1 MAWIPILTAVTNSL
15 PAQSNRMVWWSG
27 SRTRWF
33 DTLCFAPVGS
43 WNYGL
48 WLSLTYDPLIFLNG
62 WLWYPI
68 KKLYLSMQVF
78 VRLWFLFLTQYLFS
92 KCMVPTA
99 MWLRRGL
106 KSYRMFCAATPP
118 RQQGKKTK
126 LERHGFVHGFV
137 LHTVKVRFFGPIP
150 INKLQVKPWFDHEN
164 ISVSCSSIE
173 WICFTSIKYCSGI
186 HFVENLLKK
195 MHFQRSILDHFI
207 EGFLPSIK
215 EDREAQNVVGDALY
229 RRESLQNITLIYW
242 PCCERNVRF
251 IFIEGNIGATLI
263 FKMLFPFFFG
273 GGLSYLLGTSF
284 GCFLW
289 LSTRFL
295 CSCAR
300 PFTSLFCSF
309 VLLCVGDRLDF
320 FF

>member
-1 MAWIPILTAVTNSL
+1 MCTPEWKSQQWLGFRSWLLSPTPFLH
-15 PAQSNRMVWWSG
+15 NRTEWFDDPG
-27 SRTRWF
+27 PRTRWF

-78 VRLWFLFLTQYLFS
+78 VRLWFLFLTQCLFS
-92 KCMVPTA
+92 KCMVPNA

-106 KSYRMFCAATPP
+106 KSYRMFCAATSP

-126 LERHGFVHGFV
+126 LERHGFV
-137 LHTVKVRFFGPIP
+137 LHTVKMRFFGPIP

-164 ISVSCSSIE
+164 ISVSCSSIK

-186 HFVENLLKK
+186 HFVKNLLQK
-195 MHFQRSILDHFI
+195 MHFQSSIFYHFI

-242 PCCERNVRF
+242 PRCERNVRF
-251 IFIEGNIGATLI
+251 IFIERSIGATLI
-263 FKMLFPFFFG
+263 FKMLFPLVSFFFG
-273 GGLSYLLGTSF
+273 CLAGWAGKNVPIYGRHMPAHTGLLYIL
-284 GCFLW
+284 
-289 LSTRFL
+289 
-295 CSCAR
+295 
-300 PFTSLFCSF
+300 
-309 VLLCVGDRLDF
+309 
-320 FF
+320 

>member
-1 MAWIPILTAVTNSL
+1 MPNRLVDMLNRIGTIFLNLSVTKSGGSSALLVSTKGLLALNCAPRLQKRAPMSIKISRKNYCTWNRSVSHARTEVATMAWIPILTAVTNSL

-126 LERHGFVHGFV
+126 LERHGFV

-186 HFVENLLKK
+186 HFVENLL
-195 MHFQRSILDHFI
+195 
-207 EGFLPSIK
+207 
-215 EDREAQNVVGDALY
+215 
-229 RRESLQNITLIYW
+229 
-242 PCCERNVRF
+242 
-251 IFIEGNIGATLI
+251 
-263 FKMLFPFFFG
+263 
-273 GGLSYLLGTSF
+273 
-284 GCFLW
+284 
-289 LSTRFL
+289 
-295 CSCAR
+295 
-300 PFTSLFCSF
+300 
-309 VLLCVGDRLDF
+309 
-320 FF
+320 